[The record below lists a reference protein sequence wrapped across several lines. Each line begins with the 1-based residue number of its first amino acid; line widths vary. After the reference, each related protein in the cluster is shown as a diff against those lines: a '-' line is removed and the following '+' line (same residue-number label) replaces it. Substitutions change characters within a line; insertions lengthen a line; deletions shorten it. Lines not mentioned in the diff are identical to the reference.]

1 MTQVICTEN
10 VNWRIGYGPKKDDI
24 VTVAGDHYLDSHY
37 YVFEEYS
44 LGDGYHKRYFS
55 PVANISEL
63 TEILNAQPAEI

>member
-10 VNWRIGYGPKKDDI
+10 VNWHIGYGPNKGGI
-24 VTVAGDHYLDSHY
+24 VTVAGDHYLDSDY

-44 LGDGYHKRYFS
+44 PDDGYYKKYFS
-55 PVANISEL
+55 PVADISEL